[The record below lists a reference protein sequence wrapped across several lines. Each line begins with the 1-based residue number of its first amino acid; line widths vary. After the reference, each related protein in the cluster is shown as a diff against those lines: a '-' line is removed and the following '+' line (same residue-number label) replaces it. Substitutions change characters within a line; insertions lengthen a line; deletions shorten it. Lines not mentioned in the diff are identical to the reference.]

1 MKKLTVI
8 TNAILLTFIFG
19 IVSCQPNSTKKLQD
33 AKADVVQADKNLEQ
47 AQEDYLADMAT
58 YKSDINT
65 KITANEQSIR
75 DFKARIADSKEQAKA
90 DYDKEIIK
98 LEEKNTDMKR
108 KIDEYKQEGK
118 DKWDSFKTEFNHDMD
133 ELGRALKDLTVNS
146 NK

>member
-19 IVSCQPNSTKKLQD
+19 IVSCQSNSTKKLQD
-33 AKADVVQADKNLEQ
+33 AKADVVEADKNLEK

-58 YKSDINT
+58 YKSEINT

-75 DFKARIADSKEQAKA
+75 DFKARIADSKEEAKA
-90 DYDKEIIK
+90 DYDKEISK

-118 DKWDSFKTEFNHDMD
+118 DQWNSFKTEFNHDMD
-133 ELGRALKDLTVNS
+133 ELGRALQNLTVNS
-146 NK
+146 KK